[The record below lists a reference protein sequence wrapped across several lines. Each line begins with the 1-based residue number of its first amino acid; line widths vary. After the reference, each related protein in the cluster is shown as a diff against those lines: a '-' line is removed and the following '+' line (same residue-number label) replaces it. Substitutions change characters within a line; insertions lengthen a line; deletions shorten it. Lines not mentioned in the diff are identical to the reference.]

1 MKKIFI
7 LLCCVISIYS
17 AQGQLVKLPK
27 ENQQIVNST
36 RDILLQRTKLDVAVV
51 NRACYMME
59 NFELQKIQLRKK
71 LADKPTEMA
80 DALAKISVQK
90 LNNLKGVMPADQF
103 ALLTAK
109 DIAFITQ

>member
-1 MKKIFI
+1 MHN
-7 LLCCVISIYS
+7 Y
-17 AQGQLVKLPK
+17 
-27 ENQQIVNST
+27 
-36 RDILLQRTKLDVAVV
+36 
-51 NRACYMME
+51 
-59 NFELQKIQLRKK
+59 KK